1 MWILWRWWSAAIDE
15 CDFGGAHVGRL
26 RRELIPGETAARPPA
41 KSGGS
46 HWKAKLCVR
55 PGKFSRSGAIMRSW
69 MATLSGNGPR
79 ALSWARGGSPCAM
92 RYNAGMRAL
101 HVGISQVFSLH
112 HLHERESRRG
122 AAEHATRDAPRAAVE
137 SPEKQRQ
144 GSVQQSSIKGIVHS
158 KVQGSVQGKVQAV
171 SKAADLAVNTA
182 AMYKSV

>member
-1 MWILWRWWSAAIDE
+1 
-15 CDFGGAHVGRL
+15 
-26 RRELIPGETAARPPA
+26 
-41 KSGGS
+41 
-46 HWKAKLCVR
+46 
-55 PGKFSRSGAIMRSW
+55 
-69 MATLSGNGPR
+69 
-79 ALSWARGGSPCAM
+79 M

-112 HLHERESRRG
+112 HLHERESRRLSTQRG
-122 AAEHATRDAPRAAVE
+122 TRRAPPWRAPRNSAFARQCLCTAVPLHGSALRE
-137 SPEKQRQ
+137 HGSVYGSVQ